1 MQCAVSYTSNLLHPV
16 KHGQSP
22 MATSHPTAGEY
33 RAEKGLGQVPSFF
46 LMKKKNGRVKE
57 SVVL

>member
-46 LMKKKNGRVKE
+46 FDEKKKMVE
-57 SVVL
+57 

>member
-46 LMKKKNGRVKE
+46 LMKKKKWKSERE
-57 SVVL
+57 LVL